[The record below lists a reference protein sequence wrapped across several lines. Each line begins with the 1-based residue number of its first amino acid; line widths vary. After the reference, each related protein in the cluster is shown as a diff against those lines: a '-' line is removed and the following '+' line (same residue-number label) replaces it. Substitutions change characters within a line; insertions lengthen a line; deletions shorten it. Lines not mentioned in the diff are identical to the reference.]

1 MDHLVAMGATPI
13 IIIGAGG
20 HGSELASYI
29 GDLRRSGTNL
39 FLVGFIDEY
48 KARGPWCGTEILG
61 NLNDCTRLVKQQ
73 FEVSFHYITAVGE
86 NRARLHLVRQVA
98 ARGMLNLKAWTLWHP
113 QATIGQDVTI
123 GEGTCLAP
131 GSIITTRVRFGEHCI
146 LNVKASV
153 SHDCEVGDFV
163 NINPGAVICGN
174 VKIGT
179 GCYIGAGATII
190 DKVSIGAWTTIGAG
204 ATVIDDLPAG
214 VTAVGVPARIVKRV
228 VLPEGE

>member
-1 MDHLVAMGATPI
+1 MEQQVAEGVTPI

-20 HGSELASYI
+20 HGSEVASYI
-29 GDLRRSGTNL
+29 RDLSKNSANL
-39 FLVGFIDEY
+39 RLIGFVDEH

-61 NLNDCTRLVKQQ
+61 NVQDCALWVRQQ
-73 FEVSFHYITAVGE
+73 PAVLFRYLTAVGD
-86 NRARLHLVRQVA
+86 NRVRQHLVRAVSA
-98 ARGMLNLKAWTLWHP
+98 LDVSNLKAWTLRHP
-113 QATIGQDVTI
+113 SASIGQDVSI

-131 GSIITTRVRFGEHCI
+131 GSIVTTQVRLGDHCI
-146 LNVKASV
+146 LNVNAAV

-163 NINPGAVICGN
+163 NINPGAVVCGN

-190 DKVSIGAWTTIGAG
+190 DKVSIGAWTVIGAG

-214 VTAVGVPARIVKRV
+214 VTAVGVPARIVR
-228 VLPEGE
+228 PSPFPQE

>member
-1 MDHLVAMGATPI
+1 MVAAGATSI

-29 GDLRRSGTNL
+29 RDLCKSGANL
-39 FLVGFIDEY
+39 HLIGFVDEY

-61 NLNDCTRLVKQQ
+61 NLQDCAMVVRQQ
-73 FEVSFHYITAVGE
+73 PKVPFHYITAMGD
-86 NRARLHLVRQVA
+86 NQTRRHLVQAVA
-98 ARGMLNLKAWTLWHP
+98 ALGVPNLQAWTLRHP
-113 QATIGQDVTI
+113 RATIGQDVTI
-123 GEGTCLAP
+123 GEGTCFAP
-131 GSIITTRVRFGEHCI
+131 GSIVTTQIRLGHHCI
-146 LNVKASV
+146 LNVNASV

-163 NINPGAVICGN
+163 NINPGAVVCGN

-190 DKVSIGAWTTIGAG
+190 DKVSIGAWTIIGAG

-214 VTAVGVPARIVKRV
+214 VTAVGVPARIVKR
-228 VLPEGE
+228 LPMPEE